1 MENMNNSDFT
11 TIAVEGMNCNHCK
24 MNVEKNI
31 SAMEGVEEVN
41 VDLPTGQVKIKGS
54 GINLDKIAVK
64 VNEIGYLYKGTV

>member
-1 MENMNNSDFT
+1 
-11 TIAVEGMNCNHCK
+11 
-24 MNVEKNI
+24 
-31 SAMEGVEEVN
+31 MEGVDEVN